1 MSINLPIPAEFQ
13 EIATI
18 CAATDVVIGGQV
30 VLGIADARKLH
41 AGLKVGRD
49 FSTWISGRIKT
60 LGFTSGVDYE
70 TYEDLSS
77 PVLGNP
83 KSRAQTTKEYRLT
96 LDAAKHI
103 AMVEKNEVGRLVRSY
118 FIWVENNARA
128 LASGSHLTAREVGGI
143 SKGVV
148 NKALQP
154 LQEQIASLVAEVRSL
169 VVAHPPG
176 VAVRAGMTAKEWL
189 IEYKCEQKGRNPIV
203 RQVSANLRNLAHRQ
217 GIALEK
223 CTRTGT
229 WVFPT
234 ALARPYMESMGRIII
249 RKHNDLVLNNQ
260 PGLTFPKQ
268 KKRKAGAPP
277 FAKKP
282 EPVS

>member
-1 MSINLPIPAEFQ
+1 MSTNLPIPAEFQ

-41 AGLKVGRD
+41 EGLKANTAFGDWMPR
-49 FSTWISGRIKT
+49 RIKA
-60 LGFTSGVDYE
+60 LGLVEGIDFEEVSLKNEKNLSGGR
-70 TYEDLSS
+70 
-77 PVLGNP
+77 PI
-83 KSRAQTTKEYRLT
+83 KEYRLT

-118 FIWVENNARA
+118 FIWVENNARS

-148 NKALQP
+148 NKALAP
-154 LQEQIASLVAEVRSL
+154 LQAQIVTLMEEVRSL
-169 VVAHPPG
+169 VVTHPTG
-176 VAVRAGMTAKEWL
+176 VAVCAGMTAKEWL
-189 IEYKCEQKGRNPIV
+189 IEYKCEQKGRNSVV
-203 RQVSANLRNLAHRQ
+203 RQVSANLRDLALRQ
-217 GIALEK
+217 GIILEK
-223 CTRTGT
+223 CSRTGT

-234 ALARPYMESMGRIII
+234 ALARPYMESMGKMIV
-249 RKHNDLVLNNQ
+249 RKHNDLVLRGQ
-260 PGLTFPKQ
+260 PGLRFPKP

-282 EPVS
+282 EPAS